1 MAKRK
6 ETARVQQQTCIAPG
20 IFDMWIGTSLAQD
33 AKPGQFI
40 NIYPDDNS
48 TLLPRPISICEADK
62 IQNRLR
68 VVYRTVGKGTNEFSG
83 YHAGKEISILGTLGN
98 GFPIPE
104 KKAILIGGGI
114 GIPPMLELAKQCKE
128 RPTVVLGYRDSAMF
142 LKEEFEKEQKETTS

>member
-20 IFDMWIGTSLAQD
+20 IFDMWIETSLAQD

-40 NIYPDDNS
+40 NIYPDDKS

-68 VVYRTVGKGTNEFSG
+68 VVYRT
-83 YHAGKEISILGTLGN
+83 
-98 GFPIPE
+98 
-104 KKAILIGGGI
+104 
-114 GIPPMLELAKQCKE
+114 
-128 RPTVVLGYRDSAMF
+128 
-142 LKEEFEKEQKETTS
+142 EKEHMNFPDIMQEKISPYSGLWEMDFL

>member
-20 IFDMWIGTSLAQD
+20 IFDMWIETSLAQD

-40 NIYPDDNS
+40 NIYPDDKS

-68 VVYRTVGKGTNEFSG
+68 VVYRTV
-83 YHAGKEISILGTLGN
+83 
-98 GFPIPE
+98 
-104 KKAILIGGGI
+104 
-114 GIPPMLELAKQCKE
+114 
-128 RPTVVLGYRDSAMF
+128 
-142 LKEEFEKEQKETTS
+142 